1 MLLTGHD
8 SSYLQC
14 RTPSLEKLGSI
25 AELIL
30 FSDNSSGETTFHLNL
45 QPELGATE
53 KPKPEL

>member
-1 MLLTGHD
+1 MLLTGND

-30 FSDNSSGETTFHLNL
+30 FSDNSSGETFHLNL
-45 QPELGATE
+45 QPDLGATE